1 MKPTKSKKTKLKPV
15 TRVGSGTLVRRRE
28 RKAFEAG
35 WIAGAENTWGTWQNG
50 CYRPQH
56 RNFADAWK
64 HYKRLAAPP
73 NEKS

>member
-1 MKPTKSKKTKLKPV
+1 MKTTKSKTTKRKPV

-35 WIAGAENTWGTWQNG
+35 WIAGAERMGDVANG

-64 HYKRLAAPP
+64 HYKRRAAQP
-73 NEKS
+73 NDPN